1 MNEFFTFILDET
13 ILKEIIRPEWIK
25 LYDYKYIDKT
35 VIEGLLNIKP
45 KIKDLLNYIS
55 SKATNLNINDN
66 QIKEEEIKIET
77 NYKTLFKSVKKTE
90 ENELEKKKEMQRA
103 QSQKKRTIPKPF
115 KLTEN
120 KPRKFKEPNEMENH
134 YVMKPLPIGDYKK
147 NSLKQIEENRKSRL
161 ENIKKETLNKY
172 KLYKPFIFETDKRPM
187 NSQKIKEEVEK
198 KIENTLQFN
207 NRYCNPPKD
216 FTKYSGDVKYNQTA
230 ILREDYLIEKKRK
243 EDEEALKKILI
254 EKKDNKEYE
263 KWVSEMKLKDDI
275 IKMQEIQKRKIELD
289 LNREVAT
296 TYITRRTR
304 INQLKALEHKKQ
316 ELINSQ
322 IREEQKKKEM
332 LEKRELVK
340 EIDKERENI
349 IKTKQQI
356 AENNKEL
363 YKKRKN
369 DYTILDLMKNEEKK
383 IVQERRDDLIRQIRE
398 LERIPIKRS
407 TGFDPTET
415 PGYGL
420 LEEMSLVELKERLE
434 IQKKMRLDE
443 INAKREENILIMK
456 EKNNDLI
463 EKAQRIIENRDKL
476 RNIKEIERKMKKDS
490 LKTKEEMIKQIRE
503 KNLFEVKQK
512 IENKKDRLRKEDE
525 IFQKKIREIQLQR
538 QFLQLGRAVVE
549 EKQFKM
555 IEDGL
560 ERKIN
565 DKQNQDLI
573 DQEQKEEVKWREIQ
587 RKCNIAKNQ
596 IKNQKDK
603 LIRYIEESEDK
614 KKLNEIINYEDK
626 AFKKAIYDKE
636 RTLNLYQR
644 EDAKERNKF
653 SDKLQSASLKNK
665 KIQPKRIKKSQSQTS
680 IYSIDKKI
688 GNSIS
693 QNNINTIKENN
704 DNENEDENDNPILN
718 KLINEKMQEEDKNK
732 NYLFNY

>member
-103 QSQKKRTIPKPF
+103 QNQKKITIPKPF

-383 IVQERRDDLIRQIRE
+383 IEQERRDDLIRQIRE

-718 KLINEKMQEEDKNK
+718 KLNNEKMQEEEKK
-732 NYLFNY
+732 QELFV

>member
-1 MNEFFTFILDET
+1 
-13 ILKEIIRPEWIK
+13 
-25 LYDYKYIDKT
+25 
-35 VIEGLLNIKP
+35 
-45 KIKDLLNYIS
+45 
-55 SKATNLNINDN
+55 
-66 QIKEEEIKIET
+66 
-77 NYKTLFKSVKKTE
+77 
-90 ENELEKKKEMQRA
+90 
-103 QSQKKRTIPKPF
+103 
-115 KLTEN
+115 
-120 KPRKFKEPNEMENH
+120 
-134 YVMKPLPIGDYKK
+134 
-147 NSLKQIEENRKSRL
+147 
-161 ENIKKETLNKY
+161 
-172 KLYKPFIFETDKRPM
+172 
-187 NSQKIKEEVEK
+187 
-198 KIENTLQFN
+198 
-207 NRYCNPPKD
+207 
-216 FTKYSGDVKYNQTA
+216 
-230 ILREDYLIEKKRK
+230 
-243 EDEEALKKILI
+243 
-254 EKKDNKEYE
+254 
-263 KWVSEMKLKDDI
+263 
-275 IKMQEIQKRKIELD
+275 
-289 LNREVAT
+289 
-296 TYITRRTR
+296 
-304 INQLKALEHKKQ
+304 
-316 ELINSQ
+316 
-322 IREEQKKKEM
+322 M

-383 IVQERRDDLIRQIRE
+383 IEQERRDDLIRQIRE
-398 LERIPIKRS
+398 LERIPIKRT

-587 RKCNIAKNQ
+587 RKFNIAKSQ

-603 LIRYIEESEDK
+603 LIKYIEESEDK

-665 KIQPKRIKKSQSQTS
+665 KIQPLRIKKSQSQTS

-704 DNENEDENDNPILN
+704 DNENGDENDNPILN
-718 KLINEKMQEEDKNK
+718 KLNNEKMQEEEKK
-732 NYLFNY
+732 QELFV

>member
-103 QSQKKRTIPKPF
+103 QSQKKITIPKPF

-207 NRYCNPPKD
+207 NKYCNPPKD
-216 FTKYSGDVKYNQTA
+216 FSKYSGDVKYNQTA

-296 TYITRRTR
+296 SYITRRTR

-383 IVQERRDDLIRQIRE
+383 IEQERRDDLIRQIRE
-398 LERIPIKRS
+398 LERIPIKRT

-587 RKCNIAKNQ
+587 RKFNIAKSQ

-603 LIRYIEESEDK
+603 LIKYIEESEDK

-665 KIQPKRIKKSQSQTS
+665 KIQPLRIKKSQSQTS

-718 KLINEKMQEEDKNK
+718 KLNNEKMQEEEKK
-732 NYLFNY
+732 QELFV

>member
-1 MNEFFTFILDET
+1 
-13 ILKEIIRPEWIK
+13 
-25 LYDYKYIDKT
+25 
-35 VIEGLLNIKP
+35 
-45 KIKDLLNYIS
+45 
-55 SKATNLNINDN
+55 
-66 QIKEEEIKIET
+66 
-77 NYKTLFKSVKKTE
+77 
-90 ENELEKKKEMQRA
+90 
-103 QSQKKRTIPKPF
+103 
-115 KLTEN
+115 
-120 KPRKFKEPNEMENH
+120 
-134 YVMKPLPIGDYKK
+134 
-147 NSLKQIEENRKSRL
+147 
-161 ENIKKETLNKY
+161 
-172 KLYKPFIFETDKRPM
+172 
-187 NSQKIKEEVEK
+187 
-198 KIENTLQFN
+198 
-207 NRYCNPPKD
+207 
-216 FTKYSGDVKYNQTA
+216 
-230 ILREDYLIEKKRK
+230 
-243 EDEEALKKILI
+243 
-254 EKKDNKEYE
+254 
-263 KWVSEMKLKDDI
+263 
-275 IKMQEIQKRKIELD
+275 MQEIQKRKIELD

-383 IVQERRDDLIRQIRE
+383 IEQERRDDLIRQIRE

-688 GNSIS
+688 GNYIS

-704 DNENEDENDNPILN
+704 DNENDDENDNPILN
-718 KLINEKMQEEDKNK
+718 KLINEKIQDEEKKQE
-732 NYLFNY
+732 LPV

>member
-103 QSQKKRTIPKPF
+103 QSQKKITIPKPF

-296 TYITRRTR
+296 SYITRRTR

-383 IVQERRDDLIRQIRE
+383 IEQERRDDLIRQIRE

-680 IYSIDKKI
+680 IYSNDKKI

-718 KLINEKMQEEDKNK
+718 KLNNEKMQEEEKK
-732 NYLFNY
+732 QELFV

>member
-103 QSQKKRTIPKPF
+103 QSQKKITIPKPF

-243 EDEEALKKILI
+243 EEEEALKKILI
-254 EKKDNKEYE
+254 EKKDNNEYE

-296 TYITRRTR
+296 SYITRRTR

-383 IVQERRDDLIRQIRE
+383 IEQERRDDLIRQIRE
-398 LERIPIKRS
+398 LERIPIKRT

-587 RKCNIAKNQ
+587 RKFNIAKNQ

-603 LIRYIEESEDK
+603 LIRYIEESQDK

-665 KIQPKRIKKSQSQTS
+665 KIQPLRIKKSQSQTS

-718 KLINEKMQEEDKNK
+718 KLNNEKMQEEEKK
-732 NYLFNY
+732 QELFV